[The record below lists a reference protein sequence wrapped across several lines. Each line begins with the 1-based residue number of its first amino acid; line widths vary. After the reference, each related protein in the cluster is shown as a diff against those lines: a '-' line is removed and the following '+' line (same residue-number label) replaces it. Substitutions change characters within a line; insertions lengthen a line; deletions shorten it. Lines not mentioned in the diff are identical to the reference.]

1 MVERLSEAQRVQIG
15 VESTPGVAVPADILL
30 TSASMMLTPDQAYD
44 IFGPTG
50 LMFNTISS
58 LNTET
63 SGGDLDGRATFTE
76 LVYFL
81 ATAIGPPVITT
92 PPGATTARQWEFVA
106 NPTGPNNPPTL
117 TVERGDATIAER
129 AVGVRLVELGMDV
142 GDDGATLSGALLGK
156 AVETGVT
163 LTAGPTSVPLVP
175 VFRGMFSVFMDP
187 PAASEVLNDAA
198 FGTTKLTRV
207 RAFTWGVGGRFSP
220 FFALDAA
227 NGAGPATTIE
237 RKGEWE
243 GEITLMRNAAGM
255 ALLGNARAGDFR
267 LLRVEAVGGLIE
279 TGHNYRLIIDQAIKI
294 TGGGETEE
302 DEGAEVTTY
311 TYEPMYLEAWDKALR
326 IRVVN
331 TLTAL

>member
-1 MVERLSEAQRVQIG
+1 MPERLSEAQRVQIG
-15 VESTPGVAVPADILL
+15 METTPGVAVPADILL
-30 TSASMMLTPDQAYD
+30 TSASMMLTSDPNYD
-44 IFGPTG
+44 TFGPTG
-50 LMFNTISS
+50 MMFNTISS

-63 SGGDLDGRATFTE
+63 AGGDLEGRATFTE

-81 ATAIGPPVITT
+81 TTLFGDAVITT
-92 PPGATTARQWEFVA
+92 PSGATLARQWEFVA
-106 NPTGPNNPPTL
+106 NPTGPNDPPSM
-117 TVERGDATIAER
+117 TVERGDDNIAER
-129 AVGVRLVELGMDV
+129 SAGVRLVELGMTV
-142 GDDGATLSGALLGK
+142 GDDGAQLSGALLGL
-156 AVETGVT
+156 AVEPGITM
-163 LTAGPTSVPLVP
+163 TAAPTATPLVP
-175 VFRGMFSVFMDP
+175 VFRGMFSAYMDVP
-187 PAASEVLNDAA
+187 GANVAANDTA

-207 RAFTWGVGGRFSP
+207 REFTWGVGGKFSP

-243 GEITLMRNAAGM
+243 GELTLMRDATGM
-255 ALLGNARAGDFR
+255 GLLTVARVGASR

-279 TGHNYRLIIDQAIKI
+279 VGHNYSLTIDQAIKV
-294 TGGGETEE
+294 TGGGDAEE

-311 TYEPMYLEAWDKALR
+311 TYEPMYLESWEKAIR